1 MRVLF
6 FNIRGFGRSGRRTL
20 IKDLLRNHK
29 IDIVCLQETIKQDFT
44 DFELQGL
51 EVGENFYWCWLPAV
65 GHSGGMLLGLRDSV
79 FEVES
84 TDRGQYFLSANFLHR
99 PYNFP
104 MTIIGV
110 YGPANHSASAEFLDE
125 ISAKVASCRFP
136 ILMGGDFNLLRG
148 AQDKNNDRL
157 NWARI
162 EMFNDHIS
170 SWALREMPRSG
181 ASYTWSNKQLNP
193 VRCVLDRV
201 FIAPQ
206 LDNLFPLASLVA
218 ETSLGSDHTPLIFN
232 SGEDSPI
239 RSNRFFFE
247 TGWFEIAGFREMVQE
262 VWIHRFTEA
271 RGRDIVDWWNHMSVG
286 LRQHLRGWSR
296 NMGKEAR
303 DNKRRLV
310 EKISGLD
317 LKADSVGLDEEEW
330 AFRYHLEAQLLQI
343 YSMEEEY
350 WR

>member
-51 EVGENFYWCWLPAV
+51 EVGEKIYWCWLPAV

-136 ILMGGDFNLLRG
+136 ILMGGDFKLLRG
-148 AQDKNNDRL
+148 A
-157 NWARI
+157 
-162 EMFNDHIS
+162 
-170 SWALREMPRSG
+170 
-181 ASYTWSNKQLNP
+181 
-193 VRCVLDRV
+193 
-201 FIAPQ
+201 
-206 LDNLFPLASLVA
+206 
-218 ETSLGSDHTPLIFN
+218 
-232 SGEDSPI
+232 
-239 RSNRFFFE
+239 
-247 TGWFEIAGFREMVQE
+247 
-262 VWIHRFTEA
+262 
-271 RGRDIVDWWNHMSVG
+271 
-286 LRQHLRGWSR
+286 
-296 NMGKEAR
+296 
-303 DNKRRLV
+303 
-310 EKISGLD
+310 
-317 LKADSVGLDEEEW
+317 
-330 AFRYHLEAQLLQI
+330 
-343 YSMEEEY
+343 
-350 WR
+350 